1 MGFVNSIKNF
11 VGVGD
16 DDYEDDEY
24 YDDEY
29 EEEYEEPKKRFFS
42 SSNRSSKVTPISYGS
57 SARVRILKPRSY
69 EDSAKLA
76 DELKSNRLVIIN
88 VKGLDAVEARRIVDF
103 ISGTTYG
110 VDGHMRRIT
119 EGIFVAAPH
128 NIDITGD
135 NIEEQARS
143 SSFDWNV

>member
-11 VGVGD
+11 VGIGD
-16 DDYEDDEY
+16 EDEYMDDEY

-29 EEEYEEPKKRFFS
+29 EEEYEEPKKRFFGS
-42 SSNRSSKVTPISYGS
+42 SSSRSKVVPISS
-57 SARVRILKPRSY
+57 SGAKVRILKPKSY
-69 EDSAKLA
+69 DDCAKIA
-76 DELKSNRLVIIN
+76 DELKSNRLVIVN
-88 VKGLDAVEARRIVDF
+88 VKMLDGGEAQRIVDF

-119 EGIFVAAPH
+119 EGIFVFAP
-128 NIDITGD
+128 NNVDISTD
-135 NIEEQARS
+135 TIEERAR